1 MNTSSRSSSFQLKMP
16 NKACNKNKNPKWYEY
31 EYDEFSEEQFIRYN
45 NKLIGKT
52 LEIFKVLLNNL
63 VNFFFQAST
72 WRRRRSSLSPT
83 FSGSVS
89 SSFT

>member
-1 MNTSSRSSSFQLKMP
+1 MP
-16 NKACNKNKNPKWYEY
+16 NKACNKNKNPMWYEY

-63 VNFFFQAST
+63 VNFFFSC
-72 WRRRRSSLSPT
+72 P
-83 FSGSVS
+83 F
-89 SSFT
+89 

>member
-1 MNTSSRSSSFQLKMP
+1 MP
-16 NKACNKNKNPKWYEY
+16 NSTNYGYGWY
-31 EYDEFSEEQFIRYN
+31 SEEQLEDYY

-72 WRRRRSSLSPT
+72 RRRRRSSLSPT

>member
-1 MNTSSRSSSFQLKMP
+1 MP

-52 LEIFKVLLNNL
+52 LEIFKVLLNI
-63 VNFFFQAST
+63 
-72 WRRRRSSLSPT
+72 LST
-83 FSGSVS
+83 FS
-89 SSFT
+89 FR

>member
-1 MNTSSRSSSFQLKMP
+1 M
-16 NKACNKNKNPKWYEY
+16 WYEY

-52 LEIFKVLLNNL
+52 LEIYKDLL

-72 WRRRRSSLSPT
+72 LRL
-83 FSGSVS
+83 
-89 SSFT
+89 